1 MGEDTTTLGGIHISP
16 NAVATIAHQATLE
29 SYGVVGLAP
38 RNLADGLVKSIT
50 RDPSRGITV
59 RYNGEEIDIEIH
71 IIVEYGTRIST
82 VAESVS
88 NTVRFHVEKALGLK
102 VNSVNVH
109 VAGLRVSNAD

>member
-16 NAVATIAHQATLE
+16 NAVATIAYRATLE
-29 SYGVVGLAP
+29 SYGVVGLAA
-38 RNLADGLVKSIT
+38 RNIADGLVKTIT

-59 RYNGEEIDIEIH
+59 KYNGEDIDIEIH
-71 IIVEYGTRIST
+71 VIVEYGTRISS
-82 VAESVS
+82 VADSVA

-109 VAGLRVSNAD
+109 VAGLRVSNTD

>member
-1 MGEDTTTLGGIHISP
+1 MGEDTTTLGGIHVSP
-16 NAVATIAHQATLE
+16 NAVATIACQATLE
-29 SYGVVGLAP
+29 SYGVVGLAA

-59 RYNGEEIDIEIH
+59 KYNGEDIDIEIH
-71 IIVEYGTRIST
+71 IIIEYGTRISS
-82 VAESVS
+82 VAESVA

-109 VAGLRVSNAD
+109 VAGLRVSNTD

>member
-16 NAVATIAHQATLE
+16 NAVATIAYHATLE

-38 RNLADGLVKSIT
+38 RNIADGIVKTIT

-59 RYNGEEIDIEIH
+59 RYNGADIDIEIH
-71 IIVEYGTRIST
+71 VIVEYGTRISQVT
-82 VAESVS
+82 ESVS

-102 VNSVNVH
+102 VNAVNVH
-109 VAGLRVSNAD
+109 VAGLRVSNTD